1 LLLLVLNIFM
11 IISHPLLLSLL
22 LIVLTLL
29 VIINSYNSNNIMW
42 FSFIICLIYLG
53 GVLILFVYVSS
64 FLPNFKVSTFYLGS
78 FFFFW
83 LINIFIF
90 FNEINLNYFV
100 TLEFLTISDFNLI
113 FSRNKII
120 FLFFSIFYLTFVLL
134 ISVYYSSINKIPLRR
149 VS

>member
-1 LLLLVLNIFM
+1 M